1 MKKFDEELRLLR
13 RDPHFAPLIKKHG
26 PPDLT
31 RYHGK
36 MRTFSAILRSII
48 FQQISGSAARAI
60 QARFLALFPKNG
72 PTPELVLKASPKK
85 MRTAGLSIQKIAYMK
100 DAAKKFKDGT
110 INERNF
116 KRMTSQEIVDHL
128 VQIKGV
134 GVWTA
139 HMLLIFTLHRVDIL
153 PTGDLAIRKGFQTV
167 YKLRSLPSH
176 KHMERLA
183 KPWRAHASIG
193 SWYLWRV
200 ADEAKNKK

>member
-1 MKKFDEELRLLR
+1 
-13 RDPHFAPLIKKHG
+13 
-26 PPDLT
+26 
-31 RYHGK
+31 
-36 MRTFSAILRSII
+36 MRA
-48 FQQISGSAARAI
+48 
-60 QARFLALFPKNG
+60 
-72 PTPELVLKASPKK
+72 
-85 MRTAGLSIQKIAYMK
+85 AGLSIQKIAYMK
-100 DAAKKFKDGT
+100 DAARKFKDGT
-110 INERNF
+110 IDEGNF
-116 KRMTSQEIVDHL
+116 KKMTSQEIINHL

-183 KPWRAHASIG
+183 KPWRTHASIG

-200 ADEAKNKK
+200 ADEAKK